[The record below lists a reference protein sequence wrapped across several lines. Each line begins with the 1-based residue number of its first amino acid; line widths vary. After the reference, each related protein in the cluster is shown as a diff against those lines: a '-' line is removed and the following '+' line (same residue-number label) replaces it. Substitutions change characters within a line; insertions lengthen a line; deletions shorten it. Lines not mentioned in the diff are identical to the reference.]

1 MGIMHKL
8 LKIFSNFKGLDERT
22 SNITES
28 SENASD
34 AVNVKFR
41 KDGGIAKRNGYH
53 SITDPQ
59 GGKGNAFYYETD
71 KDTGIVTESLLTMDD
86 NLHRLKENSFTLS
99 YNETNQNYHAH
110 YIIKANDVT
119 TSKGIVIQIIEDRDT
134 GTDVTYTYELGTGKE
149 TSPVTLANLETW
161 LEGTGDGAPVAG
173 RFSMSTPTNT
183 SHPAAF
189 LQKIQKTEIF
199 NGNPQ
204 TIKYYTWGIV
214 STVGSSTAPFT
225 NAYSLKDNE
234 NSENYSVAN
243 LNEIAYI
250 STGFDDIQK
259 YDGNRVYNAGM
270 KKASTIKIN
279 GYEGG
284 GQDPVHTSGELNLTH
299 NYRTWVDTTSGST
312 YSAFS
317 GQSFTWTF
325 SIYPGTGI
333 YNGSTY
339 IYSPTYS
346 GTVSNRPRFVQDN
359 PEIVITQIANSG
371 AGNAQWTVRV
381 RVKRRL
387 WAWKNETFTNNWS
400 SNNPMFFYNH
410 SGWDVGPYY
419 FLGEGSP
426 LNNVTSSPK
435 FYIAATPNFAVGTSG
450 YATSLNITPRMPNVE
465 EITGSVGQ
473 GVGYIYDSDLAN
485 SGYMARNAATL
496 TVEAGVTTVQELV
509 NFLNSHGTLPY
520 DTSGFTHSSIGGG
533 NSLNVFGAIWG
544 AATGSG
550 SKNILN
556 ASFSGTLTSS
566 DKITELEIST
576 EASPIIVSSIYYPQ
590 AFHGTSGNMVGS
602 NNIDASSST
611 AQADAIAGTGPFYA
625 PIGETYCSILQENG
639 SPYPDQTSCVAAG
652 GEWVDSGAGE
662 CSNGTSTDY
671 TSCTAAG
678 ATWTFDAAN
687 AAVNQ
692 YNEWRWKMTYMQKDA
707 KRNISTGSMGDDFKL
722 TLSVN
727 PNPNQGTSTRYTNTG
742 TVTVSGDL
750 LNSSEYSM
758 YDLSSKG
765 LKHMS
770 IDVPNIPASEGFNT
784 ACGIVDIPG
793 SNPTNGV
800 ISTGTD
806 NGTNIDYFNSNSSGD
821 YSAVIPLKEGHT
833 FQAGDTAYFKDLH
846 QSSVETNSTGSSTDV
861 TTNSLSGTQLYR
873 EFSITDTTSTS
884 ITVTVTGNSADD
896 VPISGEESH
905 YFTIAENQPV
915 SNNLRAQIWRT
926 KNLGYNF
933 EGDPVYYLV
942 EEIPVQNL
950 EGSQQS
956 YKDQFKDDDLGP
968 AFEDLTTLPALT
980 RHYPLPR
987 GKYLSTVS
995 NSLVI
1000 AGNPKSVGTLYKME
1014 PGHPEIYTGLG
1025 SFFTVSAD
1033 GGGEITGLGTLN
1045 KVLYVFQKKAINGI
1059 SGDMATGQIRID
1071 IISNANMGIGCR
1083 SHHTIKEVKGRLN
1096 FLSEK
1101 GIYSVAPGTPVQEAS
1116 ALIAPLFDS
1125 EKYNFKQAVSG
1136 NWNENDL
1143 YFTVLPTKDS
1153 SVAPT
1158 LIIAYDTYR
1167 DAWTKWDNLDFS
1179 NGIAIGLK
1187 DIYFTGKDITNL
1199 NKFQQSQYSVDYA
1212 DHDTTITL
1220 LYKTNWEA
1228 LGDATQLK
1236 RFLRLKTF
1244 SIDSSQTFET
1254 DGFIL
1259 KTTTE
1264 KDYDITPIGE
1274 LDFDFNRWAVQGW
1287 GETTYD
1293 SVGWGDNVVRNKY
1306 LKSKLTSKKCKSLRI
1321 TFKNEELN
1329 KNALLS
1335 GYELEIA
1342 APYRPEI
1349 KE

>member
-34 AVNVKFR
+34 AINVKFR

-53 SITDPQ
+53 TITNPQ
-59 GGKGNAFYYETD
+59 GGKGNAFYYETN
-71 KDTGIVTESLLTMDD
+71 KDNGVVTESLLTMDD
-86 NLHRLKENSFTLS
+86 NLHKLKENSFTLA

-119 TSKGIVIQIIEDRDT
+119 TNNGIILQIIEDRDT
-134 GTDVTYTYELGTGKE
+134 GTDSVYTYELGTGKE

-173 RFSMSTPTNT
+173 RFSMSTPTDT

-189 LQKIQKTEIF
+189 LQKIQKTEII
-199 NGNPQ
+199 NGNPLD
-204 TIKYYTWGIV
+204 IKYYTWDTV
-214 STVGSSTAPFT
+214 STGGSNTAPFT
-225 NAYSLKDNE
+225 NAYSLRDNE

-284 GQDPVHTSGELNLTH
+284 GADPVHTSGELNLTH
-299 NYRTWVDTTSGST
+299 YYSTWVDTTSGST
-312 YSAFS
+312 YSSFS

-325 SIYPGTGI
+325 SVYPGATINLGPG
-333 YNGSTY
+333 YGYVT
-339 IYSPTYS
+339 SPTYS
-346 GTVSNRPRFVQDN
+346 GTISNKPRFVQDT
-359 PEIVITQIANSG
+359 PEIIISQIANSG

-381 RVKRRL
+381 RVKRQQ
-387 WAWKNETFTNNWS
+387 WAWKDQTFEHGNMYHYHPSATFSSSVLGIPWS
-400 SNNPMFFYNH
+400 FGS
-410 SGWDVGPYY
+410 V
-419 FLGEGSP
+419 GSP
-426 LNNVTSSPK
+426 YNNMTNGTS
-435 FYIAATPNFAVGTSG
+435 FYINATPDFNVGTTSFSS
-450 YATSLNITPRMPNVE
+450 SLNITPGFPGVDE
-465 EITGSVGQ
+465 YSGSPGQ

-485 SGYMARNAATL
+485 SGYMARNAATF

-509 NFLNSHGTLPY
+509 NFLNSHGTLSY
-520 DTSGFTHSSIGGG
+520 DTSGFTHPNIAGGAT
-533 NSLNVFGAIWG
+533 LNNKFGSQWG
-544 AATGSG
+544 SATGSG
-550 SKNILN
+550 TKNILD
-556 ASFSGTLTSS
+556 ASFSGSLTSS
-566 DKITELEIST
+566 DKITELETGTISLN
-576 EASPIIVSSIYYPQ
+576 
-590 AFHGTSGNMVGS
+590 SGMVPGFGHAG
-602 NNIDASSST
+602 NWAGVGNIDASSST

-639 SPYPDQTSCVAAG
+639 SPYPDQTSCEAAG
-652 GEWVDSGAGE
+652 GTWVDSGAGS

-678 ATWTFDAAN
+678 GTWTWAASN
-687 AAVNQ
+687 TAVNQ

-707 KRNISTGSMGDDFKL
+707 KGNITTGDLGDDFKL

-727 PNPNQGTSTRYTNTG
+727 PSANQGTSTRYANTG
-742 TVTVSGDL
+742 TVAVSGDL

-758 YDLSSKG
+758 YNLSSKG
-765 LKHMS
+765 LKHMG

-784 ACGIVDIPG
+784 ACGIVNIPG
-793 SNPTNGV
+793 SDPTNGV

-806 NGTNIDYFNSNSSGD
+806 NGTNIDYFNSNANGD
-821 YSAVIPLKEGHT
+821 YSAIIPLKEGHT
-833 FQAGDTAYFKDLH
+833 FQAGDVAYFKDLH
-846 QSSVETNSTGSSTDV
+846 RSSVETNSTGSSTDA
-861 TTNSLSGTQLYR
+861 TINSISGSQIYR
-873 EFSITDTTSTS
+873 EFLITATTSTS

-905 YFTIAENQPV
+905 YFTICANQPI

-933 EGDPVYYLV
+933 EGDPVYHLV

-950 EGSQQS
+950 EGSKQS
-956 YKDQFKDDDLGP
+956 YKDQFKDADLGP
-968 AFEDLTTLPALT
+968 AYEDLITLPALT
-980 RHYPLPR
+980 RHYPLPK

-995 NSLVI
+995 NTLVI

-1025 SFFTVSAD
+1025 SFFTVSAE

-1045 KVLYVFQKKAINGI
+1045 KVLYVFQKKAINGV
-1059 SGDMATGQIRID
+1059 SGDMSTGQIRID
-1071 IISNANMGIGCR
+1071 IVSNANMGIGCE
-1083 SHHTIKEVKGRLN
+1083 SHHTIKEVKGKLN

-1101 GIYSVAPGTPVQEAS
+1101 GLYSVAPGMPVEEVS
-1116 ALIAPLFDS
+1116 ALIAPLFDVK
-1125 EKYNFKQAVSG
+1125 KYNFKQANSA

-1167 DAWTKWDNLDFS
+1167 DAWTKWENLDFS
-1179 NGIAIGLK
+1179 NGIAVGIR
-1187 DIYFTGKDITNL
+1187 DIYFTGKSIKNL
-1199 NKFQQSQYSVDYA
+1199 YKFQQSGNSVDYA
-1212 DHDTTITL
+1212 DHDAAISL
-1220 LYKTNWEA
+1220 IYKTNWEA
-1228 LGDATQLK
+1228 LGDATVPK
-1236 RFLRLKTF
+1236 RFLRLKAF
-1244 SIDSSQTFET
+1244 SIDSSETFET

-1259 KTTTE
+1259 KTSTE
-1264 KDYDITPIGE
+1264 KDYDITPVAE
-1274 LDFDFNRWAVQGW
+1274 LDFDFNKWAVDGW
-1287 GETTYD
+1287 GESAYD
-1293 SVGWGDNVVRNKY
+1293 ATGWGDNVVRNKY
-1306 LKSKLTSKKCKSLRI
+1306 LKSKLSSKKCKSLRL
-1321 TFKNEELN
+1321 TFKNQELN

-1335 GYELEIA
+1335 GYELEIV